1 VTKPST
7 SGCLV
12 RSERS
17 ETTVASGAQNFF
29 DAGMRIVAKVMT
41 KGQNENHMP
50 VAFSV
55 E

>member
-1 VTKPST
+1 MTKPST

-17 ETTVASGAQNFF
+17 ETTVASEAQNFF

-41 KGQNENHMP
+41 KGQNENRMSI
-50 VAFSV
+50 AFSV